1 MIIACPSCR
10 TRYRVDPAS
19 LGRAGRTVRCSGC
32 GERWFIESPAVA
44 VDLPP
49 LPSAEPPVEPT
60 PKRSGSAA
68 VRMAVGL
75 GGLALAG
82 LLLGRNEVVA
92 WYPAAATAYQRLGLP
107 VELSLGVE
115 FRRLGSSRRQED
127 GGNVLVVT
135 GEIANVSGQHRAVP
149 PIRVGLIDGQGR
161 EIDHALFDPPRPA
174 LEPEAAHPFE
184 VKLAAP
190 PPEARDFSISFADRP
205 P

>member
-32 GERWFIESPAVA
+32 GERWFIESPEAA
-44 VDLPP
+44 VDSPP
-49 LPSAEPPVEPT
+49 LPPAEEPPAPPA
-60 PKRSGSAA
+60 PKRSGSA

-92 WYPAAATAYQRLGLP
+92 WYPAAAPAYQRLGLP
-107 VELSLGVE
+107 VELTLGIE
-115 FRRLGSSRRQED
+115 FRRLGSLQRQED
-127 GGNVLVVT
+127 GANVLVVT
-135 GEIANVSGQHRAVP
+135 GEIANVSGQPRAVP
-149 PIRVGLIDGQGR
+149 PIRIGLIDGQGR

-205 P
+205 